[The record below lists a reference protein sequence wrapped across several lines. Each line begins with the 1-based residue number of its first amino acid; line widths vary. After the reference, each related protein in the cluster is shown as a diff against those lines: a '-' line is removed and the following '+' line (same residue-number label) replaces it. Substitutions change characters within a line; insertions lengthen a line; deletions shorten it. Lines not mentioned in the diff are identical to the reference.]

1 MAEPHVITALIRK
14 RAELSGDL
22 KKLDKQRR
30 SIRDKIV
37 HVDNA
42 LKLFSYD
49 GNPRHIPPR
58 CQYTRLFKRGELRR
72 MVADI
77 LRTANAPMLNK
88 EIAAQI
94 VQKRGWSVDDAEL
107 LERIT
112 ASVKP
117 ARRAIERRG

>member
-1 MAEPHVITALIRK
+1 MAEPHVITALVKK
-14 RAELSGDL
+14 RAALAGAL
-22 KKLDKQRR
+22 KQLDKQRR

-42 LKLFSYD
+42 LKLFGYE

-72 MVADI
+72 MVIDI

-94 VQKRGWSVDDAEL
+94 VQKQGWSGEDAEL

-112 ASVKP
+112 GSVKP